1 MGSQSS
7 NPLSVLI
14 LPLIIF
20 GIFYVVMFLPMRK
33 RQKKHQEMLA
43 KLAKGDRVVTS
54 GGIYGT
60 VVSVDGDV
68 VTLRVADNV
77 KLQVARAAIA
87 GQSADAANVNLT
99 PGE

>member
-1 MGSQSS
+1 MGSQSG

-20 GIFYVVMFLPMRK
+20 AIFYVVMFLPMRK
-33 RQKKHQEMLA
+33 RQKKHQEMLG
-43 KLAKGDRVVTS
+43 KLTKGDRVVTS

-68 VTLRVADNV
+68 VTLRVAENV

-87 GQSADAANVNLT
+87 GMASDAANVNLA
-99 PGE
+99 PSE

>member
-1 MGSQSS
+1 MGSQSG

-20 GIFYVVMFLPMRK
+20 GIFYVVMFMPMRK
-33 RQKKHQEMLA
+33 RQKKHQEMLS
-43 KLAKGDRVVTS
+43 KIAKGDRVVTT

-68 VTLRVADNV
+68 VMLRVAENV

-87 GQSADAANVNLT
+87 GMASDAANVNLA